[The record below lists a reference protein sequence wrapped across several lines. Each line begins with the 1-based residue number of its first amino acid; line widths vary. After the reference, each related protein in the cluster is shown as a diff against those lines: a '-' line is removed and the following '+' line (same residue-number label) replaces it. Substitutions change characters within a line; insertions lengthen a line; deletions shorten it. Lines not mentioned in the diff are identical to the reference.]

1 MAQMKIAIV
10 GAGSIGIG
18 WSVLFACAR
27 HHVSIYDPESAQ
39 LESAKNRIGER
50 LTLLKSHGLLDEDV
64 DHVLDRI
71 TVFDNLASAVSEATL
86 IQECGPE
93 RVEIKREIFR
103 EIESSADVDAVIA
116 SSSSAIKPSEF
127 TNEMKHP
134 ERALVI
140 HPGNPPYLILVGE
153 IVPTSRTSDAVIARV
168 REILESS
175 GMSAVVVRNEPQG
188 FVFNRLQGAILR
200 EAYSLVREGVISP
213 RELDEIMIKGLGKR
227 WALIGAFGASSL
239 NVKGGIRAH
248 VARMGESYYQMG
260 LERGADDR
268 WTPDL
273 VEKVAS
279 DMEKKF
285 PVENWEA
292 DVLERDKALMKLTR
306 LMKEL
311 GR

>member
-103 EIESSADVDAVIA
+103 EIEKSADVDAVIA

-175 GMSAVVVRNEPQG
+175 GMSAVLVRNEPQG

-260 LERGADDR
+260 HERGADDR

>member
-1 MAQMKIAIV
+1 MAQLKIAIV
-10 GAGSIGIG
+10 GAGSIGAG
-18 WSVLFACAR
+18 WAILFASAGKS
-27 HHVSIYDPESAQ
+27 VALYDPE
-39 LESAKNRIGER
+39 LEQRQNVTTRIGER
-50 LTLLKSHGLLDEDV
+50 LTLLSKHGLLQDSV
-64 DHVLDRI
+64 DQVLNRI
-71 TVFDNLASAVSEATL
+71 QVFDDLAAALSGASL

-103 EIESSADVDAVIA
+103 EIEGLADRDAIIA
-116 SSSSAIKPSEF
+116 SSSSAIKPSDF
-127 TNEMKHP
+127 THEMKHP

-153 IVPTSRTSDAVIARV
+153 VVPTPRTSESVIARV
-168 REILESS
+168 QQILESS

-200 EAYSLVREGVISP
+200 EAYCLVRDGVISA
-213 RELDEIMIKGLGKR
+213 RDLDEIMIKGLGKR
-227 WALIGAFGASSL
+227 WALIGAFGASTL

-248 VARMGESYYQMG
+248 VARMGESYYKMG
-260 LERGADDR
+260 LERGQNDP

-273 VEKVAS
+273 VEEVAS

-285 PVENWEA
+285 PVEKWEE
-292 DVLERDKALMKLTR
+292 DVLERDEALMRLTR
-306 LMKEL
+306 LMREL

>member
-1 MAQMKIAIV
+1 MAQKKIAIV
-10 GAGSIGIG
+10 GAGSIGVG

-27 HHVSIYDPESAQ
+27 HHVNIYDPESAQ

-50 LTLLKSHGLLDEDV
+50 LALLKSHGLLDEDV
-64 DHVLDRI
+64 DRVLDRI
-71 TVFDNLASAVSEATL
+71 TVFDNLASAVSGATL

-103 EIESSADVDAVIA
+103 EIERSADVDAVIA

-175 GMSAVVVRNEPQG
+175 GMSAVLVRNEPQG

-260 LERGADDR
+260 HERGADDR

-292 DVLERDKALMKLTR
+292 DVLERDEALMKLTR

>member
-10 GAGSIGIG
+10 GAGSIGVG

-103 EIESSADVDAVIA
+103 EIENSADVDAVIA

-140 HPGNPPYLILVGE
+140 LPN
-153 IVPTSRTSDAVIARV
+153 
-168 REILESS
+168 
-175 GMSAVVVRNEPQG
+175 
-188 FVFNRLQGAILR
+188 F
-200 EAYSLVREGVISP
+200 
-213 RELDEIMIKGLGKR
+213 
-227 WALIGAFGASSL
+227 
-239 NVKGGIRAH
+239 
-248 VARMGESYYQMG
+248 
-260 LERGADDR
+260 
-268 WTPDL
+268 
-273 VEKVAS
+273 
-279 DMEKKF
+279 
-285 PVENWEA
+285 
-292 DVLERDKALMKLTR
+292 
-306 LMKEL
+306 
-311 GR
+311 

>member
-1 MAQMKIAIV
+1 MAQIKIAIV
-10 GAGSIGIG
+10 GAGSIGAG
-18 WSVLFACAR
+18 WAILFASAGHR
-27 HHVSIYDPESAQ
+27 VALYDPEIAQ
-39 LESAKNRIGER
+39 RESAKERIGER
-50 LTLLKSHGLLDEDV
+50 LALLKLHELLADTV
-64 DHVLDRI
+64 DQVLNRVE
-71 TVFDNLASAVSEATL
+71 VFDDLATALSGATL

-93 RVEIKREIFR
+93 RVDIKREIFR
-103 EIESSADVDAVIA
+103 EIESHVDREAIIA

-127 TNEMKHP
+127 TNEMKFP

-153 IVPTSRTSDAVIARV
+153 IVPSSRTSEAVIDRARQ
-168 REILESS
+168 ILESS
-175 GMSAVVVRNEPQG
+175 GMSAVLVRNEPQG

-200 EAYSLVREGVISP
+200 EAYSLVRDGVISA

-248 VARMGESYYQMG
+248 VARMGESYYKMG
-260 LERGADDR
+260 LERGQDDP

-285 PVENWEA
+285 PVDNWEA
-292 DVLERDKALMKLTR
+292 DVLARDEALMKLTR